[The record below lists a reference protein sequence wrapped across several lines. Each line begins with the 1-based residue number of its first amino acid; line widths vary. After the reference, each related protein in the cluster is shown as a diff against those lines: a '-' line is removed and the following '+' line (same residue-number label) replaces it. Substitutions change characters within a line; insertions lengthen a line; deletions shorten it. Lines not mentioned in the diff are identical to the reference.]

1 MHFKSIIS
9 GINKVAYFKEKR
21 SGNIQKVA
29 TLQKAQHVLSVL
41 RNKRRELGL

>member
-1 MHFKSIIS
+1 MHFKSINS

-21 SGNIQKVA
+21 SDNIEYVT
-29 TLQKAQHVLSVL
+29 TLQKAQHMLSVL